1 MSESDERLAEKHFR
15 EFERRKNIKNS
26 IITTDVIAILNLLHF
41 LLENNTLVIA

>member
-15 EFERRKNIKNS
+15 EFERGKNIKNN

-41 LLENNTLVIA
+41 LLEIIHS